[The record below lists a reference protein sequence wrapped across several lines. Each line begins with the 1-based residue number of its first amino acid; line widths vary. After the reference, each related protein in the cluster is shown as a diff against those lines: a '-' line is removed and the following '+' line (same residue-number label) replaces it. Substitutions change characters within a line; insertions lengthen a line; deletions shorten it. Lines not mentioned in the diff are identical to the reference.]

1 MKQPTKGQQLALAG
15 LAVVVGLGLAEGLA
29 RVWSGGA
36 FPHANFYVAD
46 DDLGVR
52 LEPGAT
58 MRFQLG
64 ENPAHDI
71 RVNAQG
77 YRGADW
83 PAPGADELLVVGDSQ
98 VFGLGVEGDETFS
111 ARLAEATGRTVLNG
125 GVPTY
130 GPDEY
135 AAVVAEVLEARPVTT
150 VVLTLN
156 MSNDLF
162 ELSKPNR
169 ERHAVWDGWAVR
181 IETAPESV
189 MDFPGRTWLMRH
201 SHLVYTA
208 RRLMAEQGPTL
219 DPSGAPSEGVWQD
232 LVATADDA
240 ATAAEEA
247 ATDAAQRKAQ
257 RETKLSDL
265 RSAAENAAYDA
276 DQLLIEEVGGS
287 WSKLGLA
294 WSAARGNPGDIVNE
308 RYAESSRSIAA
319 TARLIRK
326 AGQHR
331 EETAAKAKSRKVK
344 AALERAEEAEAAWQA
359 ARRALPP
366 APPESIVAPYLE
378 RVQDVAR
385 AHDAELVV
393 IVLPLDV
400 QVDPA
405 EWAKYGAE
413 PVDMA
418 PSLALNADI
427 ADAARRRGL
436 RVLDARPSLAAAE
449 PGAFLDGDL
458 HMTAKGHAALA
469 EALATTLAEPA
480 PLAQP
485 RHGLPEGRTV
495 VPDRDVWA
503 RTQEVTVKGSSRAR
517 CETVIVDEWLR
528 VDCIRKD
535 GRRPTGVEPLSG
547 AVPDTHTSVTR
558 DAATLVTPLA
568 PGRPLRA
575 RFSWAGYH
583 QVLEVDWEGETPKMR
598 LTDRATPGEPAP
610 RFRALDHLC
619 KCQQEVR
626 RERVCETRVDGEP
639 VSERE
644 LERILLA
651 DDEDRLGSYVDHDGC
666 EGTCAYIQGEPSQA
680 CEDAFFDDCAGL
692 LRCVRG
698 DEDVAP
704 GCGEGA
710 ARMAGSRQCRPLC
723 DDAHPCDEGVCQ
735 PWMGAGVCVVGGG

>member
-1 MKQPTKGQQLALAG
+1 MKQPTKGQQVALAG

-36 FPHANFYVAD
+36 FPHANFYVSD

-52 LEPGAT
+52 LEPGAS

-71 RVNAQG
+71 VVNAQG
-77 YRGADW
+77 YRGEDW
-83 PAPGADELLVVGDSQ
+83 PAPGADEVLVVGDSQ
-98 VFGLGVEGDETFS
+98 VFGLGVEGEETFS
-111 ARLAEATGRTVLNG
+111 AKLADATGRTVLNG

-135 AAVVAEVLEARPVTT
+135 AAVVEEVLAQRPAST

-181 IETAPESV
+181 IETAPESIT
-189 MDFPGRTWLMRH
+189 DFPGRTWLMRH

-232 LVATADDA
+232 LVASAGDA

-247 ATDAAQRKAQ
+247 ATDAAQRRDSRNAELA
-257 RETKLSDL
+257 RL
-265 RSAAENAAYDA
+265 RNEAHDKAYDA
-276 DQLLIEEVGGS
+276 DQMLIEEVGGS

-294 WSAARGNPGDIVNE
+294 WGAARGNPGDIVNE

-331 EETAAKAKSRKVK
+331 KDTAAKAKSRKVK
-344 AALERAEEAEAAWQA
+344 KALAEAAEAEAAWQA

-378 RVQDVAR
+378 RVQDVVS

-400 QVDPA
+400 QVDPS

-418 PSLALNADI
+418 PSLALNEDI
-427 ADAARRRGL
+427 ADAARRRGM
-436 RVLDARPSLAAAE
+436 RVLDARPALAAAE

-469 EALATTLAEPA
+469 EALARTLSEPA

-503 RTQEVTVKGSSRAR
+503 QTPEVTVKGSSRAR

-535 GRRPTGVEPLSG
+535 GRRPTGVRLLSG
-547 AVPDTHTSVTR
+547 AVPDTHRSLSR
-558 DAATLVTPLA
+558 DAATLVTPLS

-575 RFSWAGYH
+575 RFSWSGYH
-583 QVLEVDWEGETPKMR
+583 QDLEVDWEGETPMMR
-598 LTDRATPGEPAP
+598 LTDRASPGLPAKTSYE
-610 RFRALDHLC
+610 RDRLC
-619 KCQQEVR
+619 RCQSEVR
-626 RERVCETRVDGEP
+626 RERVCQTSVDGEV

-644 LERILLA
+644 LERMLLA
-651 DDEDRLGSYVDHDGC
+651 DDEDRLGSYVDYDDC
-666 EGTCAYIQGEPSQA
+666 EDSCAYIQGEPSQA
-680 CEDAFFDDCAGL
+680 CEDAHYDDCGAF
-692 LRCVRG
+692 LRCIRG
-698 DEDVAP
+698 DEDVVP
-704 GCGEGA
+704 DCGEGA